1 MALTKD
7 EIKARIVPKLA
18 AEARAGLTWG
28 QIKDAVNEAGA
39 AAKREIVAAV
49 VDGNARLAGTL
60 MIDQAAAHLQTLA
73 GAEADTLLA
82 DDALSL
88 AELERVL

>member
-18 AEARAGLTWG
+18 QQARAVLTWG
-28 QIKDAVNEAGA
+28 QIKDAVNAAGA
-39 AAKREIVAAV
+39 AAKAEIVQAV
-49 VDGNARLAGTL
+49 VDGNARQVGTL
-60 MIDQAAAHLQTLA
+60 MISLATAHLQTLA
-73 GAEADTLLA
+73 AAEANTLLA
-82 DDALSL
+82 DDALTL